1 VGEIRGW
8 FPCADTAR
16 WSTGGGRGG
25 VGRAGIRGTFHRR
38 RGGGVHRGRD
48 PPRCVRRGDAG
59 SGGDGAEGRRERRHG
74 WWWGMG
80 AGGGACAYGV
90 LGFDRRR
97 EEGGQE
103 RGGFAFRA
111 RRRAGNGGRKVLTP
125 RKRSAGA
132 AAGTPCVGRG
142 SRGLWQGR
150 VREGRGMRQ
159 GRWMRV
165 GRSGCGRTVHHGWL

>member
-1 VGEIRGW
+1 
-8 FPCADTAR
+8 
-16 WSTGGGRGG
+16 

-38 RGGGVHRGRD
+38 RSGGVHRGRD

-74 WWWGMG
+74 WGWGMG
-80 AGGGACAYGV
+80 AGGRACAYGL

-125 RKRSAGA
+125 RKRSACLRVIVSR
-132 AAGTPCVGRG
+132 AGSGGCGRNAMRGRG
-142 SRGLWQGR
+142 SRGLRQGR

-165 GRSGCGRTVHHGWL
+165 GRSGCGGTVHHGWL